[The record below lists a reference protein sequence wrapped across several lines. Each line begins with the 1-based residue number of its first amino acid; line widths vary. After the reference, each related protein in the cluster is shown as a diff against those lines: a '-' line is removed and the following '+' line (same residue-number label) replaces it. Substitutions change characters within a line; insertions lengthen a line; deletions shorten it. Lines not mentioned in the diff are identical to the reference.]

1 VIFTSEERIMKKLQL
16 LCASIAFTLLLSVV
30 AFADDGII
38 QVGKTPPP
46 PPPPSATSTAQGDA
60 ADTDGIITTG
70 APAVDPVAE
79 VASALLQ
86 GVLALF

>member
-1 VIFTSEERIMKKLQL
+1 MKKLQML
-16 LCASIAFTLLLSVV
+16 AASVALTLLLSAY
-30 AFADDGII
+30 AFADDGIMST
-38 QVGKTPPP
+38 GKTPPP
-46 PPPPSATSTAQGDA
+46 PQAVSTAQSDA
-60 ADTDGIITTG
+60 VDTDGIITTG

>member
-1 VIFTSEERIMKKLQL
+1 MKKLQTLIASVALSL
-16 LCASIAFTLLLSVV
+16 LVAGSV
-30 AFADDGII
+30 AGDGII
-38 QVGKTPPP
+38 EIGKTPPP
-46 PPPPSATSTAQGDA
+46 PPPPSASSTSQSDTADI
-60 ADTDGIITTG
+60 DGVITTG

>member
-1 VIFTSEERIMKKLQL
+1 MQKLQML
-16 LCASIAFTLLLSVV
+16 FASVALTLLLSAS

-38 QVGKTPPP
+38 STGKTPPP
-46 PPPPSATSTAQGDA
+46 PPPPAVSTSQSDA
-60 ADTDGIITTG
+60 ADTDGIIETG